1 MRDRF
6 GEKPLFYA
14 ERGGDLLFASEL
26 DALLAGMNRE
36 PELDSASI
44 DAFVV
49 LGYLPKST
57 SIVRGA
63 KQLPPDHYLS
73 WERRSKRVHVEPS
86 WAPGTWSAPTG
97 RVEFEEL
104 VAETGRLLGRSV
116 CNRLIADVPV
126 GVLMSGGLKSTLIA
140 ALAATVSDK
149 PVKTFTIRYE
159 PEAASGMEETRRT
172 AQALGTRHQDVVL
185 AGEQVLH
192 RVPALLA
199 GMDQPLADHRHGAE
213 EPTVFGDDRQATH
226 DAVRRRQPRAA
237 RGGHL
242 RDRWL
247 WRSGQVGRTLP
258 ASLAALRG
266 RLYGPALRGRCFAER
281 VRH

>member
-1 MRDRF
+1 MGSRGCKRSRSGNARQQKLVLVRDRF

-49 LGYLPKST
+49 LGYLPEST

-63 KQLPPDHYLS
+63 KQLPPDHVLS

-104 VAETGRLLGRSV
+104 VAETGRLVGRSV

-172 AQALGTRHQDVVL
+172 AQALGTRHQ
-185 AGEQVLH
+185 
-192 RVPALLA
+192 
-199 GMDQPLADHRHGAE
+199 
-213 EPTVFGDDRQATH
+213 TWSW
-226 DAVRRRQPRAA
+226 RAS
-237 RGGHL
+237 RCSTESPPYWPGWTSHL
-242 RDRWL
+242 RITLSSRCTL
-247 WRSGQVGRTLP
+247 SRSTPV
-258 ASLAALRG
+258 AK
-266 RLYGPALRGRCFAER
+266 
-281 VRH
+281 

>member
-49 LGYLPKST
+49 LGYLPEST

-63 KQLPPDHYLS
+63 KQLPPDHVLS

-172 AQALGTRHQDVVL
+172 AQALGTRHQ
-185 AGEQVLH
+185 
-192 RVPALLA
+192 
-199 GMDQPLADHRHGAE
+199 
-213 EPTVFGDDRQATH
+213 TWSW
-226 DAVRRRQPRAA
+226 RAS
-237 RGGHL
+237 RCSTESPPYWPGWTSHL
-242 RDRWL
+242 RITLSSRCTL
-247 WRSGQVGRTLP
+247 SRSTPV
-258 ASLAALRG
+258 AK
-266 RLYGPALRGRCFAER
+266 
-281 VRH
+281 